1 MDSNLKHSNLDFVDF
16 FIYRLN
22 GKYENGFAKRFP
34 WTVVFFPANYACTF
48 KTTVLENSL
57 KNAFSNFPPKKQKE
71 RISKKRFL
79 SVEIR
84 FRIWRSISN
93 LKSGIQNPNPADFP
107 IERNLSKLQFRK
119 LLSSG
124 STFTPKWLSDLVLA
138 DDDAEP
144 EGILEGYLR
153 KKDGD
158 GIVSLQQGANK
169 PTCKRITPLCL
180 RELPCFFSIQGLYL
194 YNMIRV
200 WEALR

>member
-1 MDSNLKHSNLDFVDF
+1 MWLIKNKKKWITKSRKSFWIRLRSIGKSDLDFEIQTWDFTIERKKSVLNVDSNLKHSNLDFVDF

-57 KNAFSNFPPKKQKE
+57 KNGFSNFPQKKQKE

-138 DDDAEP
+138 V
-144 EGILEGYLR
+144 GRMMILS
-153 KKDGD
+153 KT
-158 GIVSLQQGANK
+158 A
-169 PTCKRITPLCL
+169 
-180 RELPCFFSIQGLYL
+180 F
-194 YNMIRV
+194 
-200 WEALR
+200 

>member
-1 MDSNLKHSNLDFVDF
+1 MCNACVVFSATFCNLYQCDWLKIKIKMDHKIKKIFLNQVAFDWEIWFRFWNPDLGFYNRTRNPKTDFTSKKSVLNVDSNLKHSNLDFVDF

-34 WTVVFFPANYACTF
+34 ANYACTF
-48 KTTVLENSL
+48 KTTVLANSL

-79 SVEIR
+79 IVEIR

-119 LLSSG
+119 LLSSKVEIYA
-124 STFTPKWLSDLVLA
+124 S
-138 DDDAEP
+138 
-144 EGILEGYLR
+144 I
-153 KKDGD
+153 
-158 GIVSLQQGANK
+158 
-169 PTCKRITPLCL
+169 
-180 RELPCFFSIQGLYL
+180 RE
-194 YNMIRV
+194 
-200 WEALR
+200 

>member
-1 MDSNLKHSNLDFVDF
+1 MDHKIKKIFLNQVAFDWEIWFRFWNPDLGFYNRTRNPKTDFTSKKSVLNEDSNLKHSNLDFVDF

-22 GKYENGFAKRFP
+22 GKYENGFAKRSREQ
-34 WTVVFFPANYACTF
+34 WSFFLLIMRARSRPLSLR
-48 KTTVLENSL
+48 TVLKMVFRIS
-57 KNAFSNFPPKKQKE
+57 PQKKQKE
-71 RISKKRFL
+71 RISKRRFL

-138 DDDAEP
+138 V
-144 EGILEGYLR
+144 GKMMILS
-153 KKDGD
+153 KT
-158 GIVSLQQGANK
+158 A
-169 PTCKRITPLCL
+169 
-180 RELPCFFSIQGLYL
+180 F
-194 YNMIRV
+194 
-200 WEALR
+200 

>member
-1 MDSNLKHSNLDFVDF
+1 MLPGAHNPFDWEIRFSDFAIERVGDPRTDFTSKKSVLNVDSNLKHSNLDFVDF

-34 WTVVFFPANYACTF
+34 ANYACTF
-48 KTTVLENSL
+48 KTTVLANSL

-119 LLSSG
+119 LLSSKVEIYA
-124 STFTPKWLSDLVLA
+124 S
-138 DDDAEP
+138 
-144 EGILEGYLR
+144 I
-153 KKDGD
+153 
-158 GIVSLQQGANK
+158 
-169 PTCKRITPLCL
+169 
-180 RELPCFFSIQGLYL
+180 RE
-194 YNMIRV
+194 
-200 WEALR
+200 